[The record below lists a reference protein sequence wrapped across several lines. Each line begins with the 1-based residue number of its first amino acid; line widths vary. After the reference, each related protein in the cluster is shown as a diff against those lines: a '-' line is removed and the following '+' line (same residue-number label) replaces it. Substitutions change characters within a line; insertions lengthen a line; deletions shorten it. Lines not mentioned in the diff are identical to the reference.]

1 MHSKLPNLR
10 RNTKGFTLVEL
21 LIVFAVI
28 ALIASIA
35 IPSWQRSRKRSQ
47 ADALINELRVTGDAF
62 QVYSAEKGSLPPNSS
77 GFSAIPS
84 GMQNYMP
91 KNSTW
96 TGVSPTGGYWVF
108 WNFAPTGVWGF
119 NGIIGVYNPNFDPDQ
134 QLQIDTSID
143 DGDPNNGGIH
153 TMTGWVFLGIP

>member
-1 MHSKLPNLR
+1 MRSKLTSPR
-10 RNTKGFTLVEL
+10 RNEKGFTLVEIM
-21 LIVFAVI
+21 IVFAVI

-35 IPSWQRSRKRSQ
+35 IPSWQRARKRSQ

-62 QVYSAEKGSLPPNSS
+62 QVYSTEKGSLPPTSANFSVVPTGMSS
-77 GFSAIPS
+77 
-84 GMQNYMP
+84 YMP

-96 TGVSPTGGYWVF
+96 AGTSPTGGYWVY
-108 WNFAPTGVWGF
+108 WNFTPTGVWGF

-134 QLQIDTSID
+134 LTQIDTSLD

-153 TMTGWVFLGIP
+153 TTNGWVFYGVP